1 MTRQQS
7 QKVCFVGSN
16 SQLYYD
22 NLHKGA
28 QPFHYFW
35 PHYVYFY
42 ELRPPQIASTSLFD
56 CLSTKHTHTVD
67 IGLKHADRMWPAKA
81 FCAAHDAFR
90 EYSHNQII

>member
-7 QKVCFVGSN
+7 QKMRFVGSN

-35 PHYVYFY
+35 PLYVYFF
-42 ELRPPQIASTSLFD
+42 E
-56 CLSTKHTHTVD
+56 
-67 IGLKHADRMWPAKA
+67 
-81 FCAAHDAFR
+81 
-90 EYSHNQII
+90 